1 MFSGGIEVEDWL
13 KILKI
18 LECFP
23 YNFNLHTY
31 KKLLNICRASSDA
44 REFAKLMNEQ
54 YTAAHAAHF
63 ICNNKVLSINPKHK
77 YLFKVTNT
85 DISTTSMV
93 IAFQNLQRVGINLE
107 QAFSG
112 NQARQILLQTSTETV
127 DQHPDVHCNKLRCF
141 VLKQPFG
148 KRLRID
154 FRKKSGRK
162 HRALQRRLKRD
173 DDLSDVFRPFG
184 IPVYRSGCP
193 NSSAHKK
200 FQVFFFQLNSTKN
213 TLIQRSLIL
222 KCINYFEMPQE
233 TKMRTEEKN
242 NETNSGQSESRN
254 CQRTCFHT
262 LECQPKKSDFFI
274 LCQFCMQILCFLC

>member
-77 YLFKVTNT
+77 YLFEVTNT

-93 IAFQNLQRVGINLE
+93 IAF
-107 QAFSG
+107 
-112 NQARQILLQTSTETV
+112 
-127 DQHPDVHCNKLRCF
+127 
-141 VLKQPFG
+141 
-148 KRLRID
+148 
-154 FRKKSGRK
+154 
-162 HRALQRRLKRD
+162 
-173 DDLSDVFRPFG
+173 
-184 IPVYRSGCP
+184 
-193 NSSAHKK
+193 
-200 FQVFFFQLNSTKN
+200 
-213 TLIQRSLIL
+213 
-222 KCINYFEMPQE
+222 
-233 TKMRTEEKN
+233 
-242 NETNSGQSESRN
+242 
-254 CQRTCFHT
+254 
-262 LECQPKKSDFFI
+262 
-274 LCQFCMQILCFLC
+274 